1 MMWLIMIS
9 PTELQLWGAF
19 TMFGRLPRPCCQDA
33 LLLLESSFKREY
45 SSEKKLERNEE
56 SYHQLVVN
64 VMEVQGA
71 RVSGVGK
78 FLDLKTSMAET
89 EECLGCLGNSMYFRP
104 VLNRL

>member
-56 SYHQLVVN
+56 SYHQLVAN
-64 VMEVQGA
+64 PWTAG
-71 RVSGVGK
+71 RLSGNMSGH
-78 FLDLKTSMAET
+78 FGSI
-89 EECLGCLGNSMYFRP
+89 CNIGW
-104 VLNRL
+104 